1 MNMNMKMKFHKL
13 QSIKIKFPLYISAL
27 CIVVS
32 FILAIIFTQKSL
44 ADLKTEYEKRSTSIA
59 LNISSEMKY
68 GLLTEDFD
76 VIEKIIIPQFKQPDI
91 LYIAVVN
98 SEGKKLVE
106 KFKQPLSKEI
116 DRELN
121 AWALSM
127 EKPTIYYREFIFSI
141 FICCI
146 L

>member
-1 MNMNMKMKFHKL
+1 MHITREVKFHKL
-13 QSIKIKFPLYISAL
+13 KSIKIKFPLYISAL

-32 FILAIIFTQKSL
+32 FILAVIFTQKSL

-68 GLLTEDFD
+68 GLLTEDFE

-106 KFKQPLSKEI
+106 KYTTPILLQESK
-116 DRELN
+116 
-121 AWALSM
+121 
-127 EKPTIYYREFIFSI
+127 K
-141 FICCI
+141 I

>member
-1 MNMNMKMKFHKL
+1 MNKEVKFHKL

-76 VIEKIIIPQFKQPDI
+76 VIEKIITPQFKQPDI

-106 KFKQPLSKEI
+106 RFKQPLSKEI
-116 DRELN
+116 EHELN
-121 AWALSM
+121 AWALS
-127 EKPTIYYREFIFSI
+127 
-141 FICCI
+141 